1 MSMRK
6 TVEEAILKLINS
18 SHKQKFISQVLDVSL
33 NSIRTVVK
41 KTDTQ
46 YKGIE
51 SRKRNNKEMVIDL
64 YSQGKSK
71 KEICNLLNLNSK
83 NVSDFLIEEGIY
95 LSKLEIEKL
104 VLKYFK
110 DGFSTTSIANH
121 LRISYKTVIKILKDN
136 NIETSKNNYSGNKL
150 VDRTKNNISI
160 MYKEG
165 MSIGEIAKKLD
176 LKEVIILHDLNF
188 KSKG

>member
-6 TVEEAILKLINS
+6 TIEESILKLINS

-33 NSIRTVVK
+33 NSIRTVIK
-41 KTDTQ
+41 KTDAQ

-64 YSQGKSK
+64 YSQGRSK
-71 KEICNLLNLNSK
+71 KEICDLLKLNSK

-110 DGFSTTSIANH
+110 EGYSTTSIANY

-176 LKEVIILHDLNF
+176 LKEIIILHDLNQ
-188 KSKG
+188 KGD